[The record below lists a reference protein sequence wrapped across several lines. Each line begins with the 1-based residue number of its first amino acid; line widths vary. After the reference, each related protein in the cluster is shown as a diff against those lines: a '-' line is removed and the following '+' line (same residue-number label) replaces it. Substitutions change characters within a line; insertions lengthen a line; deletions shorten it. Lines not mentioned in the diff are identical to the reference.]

1 MKVEI
6 TRAEVERII
15 LAHLNGLIPNQNF
28 NLVEGGCYRDL
39 PSSVTISTVKVE
51 EDATQ

>member
-15 LAHLNGLIPNQNF
+15 LAHLNSLIPNQNF
-28 NLVEGGCYRDL
+28 NTVEGGSYRDI
-39 PSSVTISTVKVE
+39 PSCVTISTVKVE
-51 EDATQ
+51 EDAAQ